1 MRLNRSAL
9 RIVVRLTLPA
19 LFVACCVLGS
29 AGALAAEAKSLT
41 LDEVKAKRLEARKR
55 QRRIIFDNDGNEVV
69 YKLGKATPEAL
80 LAART
85 TPVVGTQVDT
95 IMYCTWSSGF
105 GYFTHNTKVGEVF
118 DCTVKGFSKNKTR
131 DFIEQGTDALE
142 IVTNFCR
149 KKGIEIFWSMRMN
162 DTHDAWGGWYSPYLF
177 PKIKKDHPEW
187 LMGTKEKRPKNGAWS
202 AVNFGVP
209 EVRDYAYK
217 FFEEVCNNYDVDG
230 VQMDFLRHLTY
241 FKCHAWG
248 KDAGPEQWQQMT
260 SLVRRIRE
268 MADRRGAER
277 GRPILLAVR
286 VMDSV
291 PYCKGVGLDIET
303 WLKEGLVDVLVVSG
317 YFRMNPWPTSV
328 ELGHKYG
335 VPVYPCLSETRVRD
349 KIAKKPRGSLAC
361 YRGRAMNVW
370 QSGAD
375 GVYLFNYFNVKS
387 PLWKQLGSPATIKP
401 HERMYCTGA
410 RNIAAL
416 NRWYT
421 GAKKWH
427 NRCLLMPTA
436 PRKLSQG
443 KPVSIEIT
451 IGEDLSKAPA
461 STKLELQLRFKGVD
475 QPDVLAVEV
484 NGAPVKGTKP
494 AKSPYL
500 LYAVDPKAMKLGTN
514 QITVVLE
521 KQAKGDVLWQDALL
535 WVRPGKGSE

>member
-1 MRLNRSAL
+1 MKRHRSTGHGVAWL
-9 RIVVRLTLPA
+9 MLPG
-19 LFVACCVLGS
+19 LLIACGVLDE
-29 AGALAAEAKSLT
+29 ATAPAAESRSLT
-41 LDEVKAKRLEARKR
+41 LDEVKARRLEARKR

-69 YKLGKATPEAL
+69 YKLDKATPEAL

-118 DCTVKGFSKNKTR
+118 DCTAEGFSKNKTR
-131 DFIEQGTDALE
+131 DFIKQGTDALE
-142 IVTNFCR
+142 IVTDFCR

-162 DTHDAWGGWYSPYLF
+162 DTHDAWSGWYSPYLF
-177 PKIKKDHPEW
+177 PKLKKEHPEW
-187 LMGTKEKRPKNGAWS
+187 LMGTRKKPPKNGAWS

-209 EVRDYAYK
+209 EIRDYAYK
-217 FFEEVCNNYDVDG
+217 FFEEVCNHYDVDG

-248 KDAGPEQWQQMT
+248 KAAGPEQWRQMT
-260 SLVRRIRE
+260 SLVRRIRQ

-349 KIAKKPRGSLAC
+349 KVAKKPRASLAC

-370 QSGAD
+370 HSGAD

-387 PLWKQLGSPATIKP
+387 PLWNQLGSPVTIKP

-410 RNIAAL
+410 RNIAAM

-421 GAKKWH
+421 GAKTWH
-427 NRCLLMPTA
+427 NRCLLMPTV
-436 PRKLSQG
+436 PRKLGAG
-443 KPVSIEIT
+443 KGASIDLT
-451 IGEDLSKAPA
+451 VGEDLSKAPA
-461 STKLELQLRFKGVD
+461 STKLELQLRFKDVD
-475 QPDVLAVEV
+475 APEAVTVRV
-484 NGAPVKGTKP
+484 NGRTVAGTKA

-500 LYAVDPKAMKLGTN
+500 SYAVDAKLMKLGRN
-514 QITVVLE
+514 PIAVALDE
-521 KQAKGDVLWQDALL
+521 DAKEQALWQDALL
-535 WVRPGKGSE
+535 WVRPEQTK